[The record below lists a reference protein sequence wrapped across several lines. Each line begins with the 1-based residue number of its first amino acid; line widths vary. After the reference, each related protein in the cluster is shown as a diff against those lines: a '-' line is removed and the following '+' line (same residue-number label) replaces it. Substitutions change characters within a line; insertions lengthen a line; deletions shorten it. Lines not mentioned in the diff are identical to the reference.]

1 MIVGNLV
8 ISAEMVPMP
17 TTGAPEMK
25 LGKKKKKEEESS
37 SGTVGYIILIM

>member
-1 MIVGNLV
+1 MAGNLV

-25 LGKKKKKEEESS
+25 LEENTKSS